1 MDKDI
6 SYRTFYATRLCLI
19 RQFTSN
25 THFYLVI
32 VRKIF
37 NDLSKLTYCLNFV
50 YSHNLRQLKAP
61 KRILRAQP
69 LFTNPCHLCVA
80 HIYEVVAGLAP
91 A

>member
-6 SYRTFYATRLCLI
+6 SYRTFMQLDYVFI

-37 NDLSKLTYCLNFV
+37 NDLSKLTYCLNL
-50 YSHNLRQLKAP
+50 S
-61 KRILRAQP
+61 ILIIFA
-69 LFTNPCHLCVA
+69 N
-80 HIYEVVAGLAP
+80 
-91 A
+91 

>member
-6 SYRTFYATRLCLI
+6 SYRTFYATRLCLHP
-19 RQFTSN
+19 S
-25 THFYLVI
+25 YLVI

-61 KRILRAQP
+61 KRILRG
-69 LFTNPCHLCVA
+69 TTI
-80 HIYEVVAGLAP
+80 IY
-91 A
+91 